1 MIDIELLNEKLQ
13 KEFNE
18 DKNCLTLERYVMS
31 ELLSPIEDYFNAIDL
46 IRGNIKLIEGLNL
59 YYIAAYLSAEL
70 LLESNEFLERLNNI
84 INMVNNKDKAII
96 YYLNAYSM
104 SCTMNCLDKNKN
116 YGCNL
121 LKSIE
126 FSKNNNF
133 VNNRFDFAKIL
144 EGKEANNYLKD
155 AFLNVEIVETKET
168 LNSKTINYWLSS
180 QRFVN
185 EFILGTHLS
194 QETYCYKFKEFLTS

>member
-46 IRGNIKLIEGLNL
+46 IRGNSKLIEGLNL

-116 YGCNL
+116 YRCNL